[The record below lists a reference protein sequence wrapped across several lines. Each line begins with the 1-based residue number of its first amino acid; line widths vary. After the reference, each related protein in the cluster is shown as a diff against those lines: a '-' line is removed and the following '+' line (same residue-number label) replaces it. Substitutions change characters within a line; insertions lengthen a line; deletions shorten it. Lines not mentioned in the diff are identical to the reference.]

1 LLRGARSEKL
11 SAVPTRLHRFGASAL
26 ALLGLLGAAA
36 LTFGLAPRQAPAAEV
51 ARTLKRVSLGRV
63 SAKQELAVRSSQSAA
78 QARAATRFELLPAV
92 RVLNQT
98 TREARELRLYD
109 AEGRVDESA
118 ALELDQLLCDAR
130 DPKHHEV
137 GRLDRRTLQLM
148 YKAAYHFDSLE
159 VEVVSAYRKPGRRRE
174 GPHGTGSAI
183 DFRLRDVKAQLL
195 ASYLRDIPRTG
206 VGIYTHP
213 KTQFVHIDSREH
225 SFHWLDASPPRR
237 HWREK
242 SIGSRNLPRLDQRYT
257 PADDLPEAVL
267 GATTTQP

>member
-1 LLRGARSEKL
+1 M
-11 SAVPTRLHRFGASAL
+11 PTSPHRFGVSAL
-26 ALLGLLGAAA
+26 ALLGLVSAAGLA
-36 LTFGLAPRQAPAAEV
+36 LGLAPRQAPAAQV
-51 ARTLKRVSLGRV
+51 ARTLKRPSLGRV
-63 SAKQELAVRSSQSAA
+63 WAKDGSSVDGRQSTA
-78 QARAATRFELLPAV
+78 QAPTARTANPFELLPAV
-92 RVLNQT
+92 RVVNQT
-98 TREARELRLYD
+98 TREARSLQLYD
-109 AEGRVDESA
+109 AEGRVDEDA
-118 ALELDQLLCDAR
+118 ARELDQLLCDAR

-148 YKAAYHFDSLE
+148 YKAAYHFDSFE
-159 VEVVSAYRKPGRRRE
+159 IEVVSAYRKPGRRRE

-213 KTQFVHIDSREH
+213 KTQFVHIDNREH

-242 SIGSRNLPRLDQRYT
+242 SIGSANLPRLDQRYT
-257 PADDLPEAVL
+257 PADDLPEAV
-267 GATTTQP
+267 TTTQP

>member
-1 LLRGARSEKL
+1 LPRGARSEKL

-26 ALLGLLGAAA
+26 ALLGLFGAAA

-63 SAKQELAVRSSQSAA
+63 SAKQELAVRSSQSAV

-159 VEVVSAYRKPGRRRE
+159 IEVVSAYRKPGRRRE

-183 DFRLRDVKAQLL
+183 DFRLRDVKAQRL

-242 SIGSRNLPRLDQRYT
+242 SIGSANLPRLDQRYT
-257 PADDLPEAVL
+257 PADDLPEAVR
-267 GATTTQP
+267 GAPTPPP

>member
-1 LLRGARSEKL
+1 M
-11 SAVPTRLHRFGASAL
+11 PTSPHRLGVSAL
-26 ALLGLLGAAA
+26 ALLGLLTAAGLA
-36 LTFGLAPRQAPAAEV
+36 LGLAPRQAPAAQV
-51 ARTLKRVSLGRV
+51 ARTLKRPNLGRV
-63 SAKQELAVRSSQSAA
+63 SAKQELALGSRQLAA
-78 QARAATRFELLPAV
+78 QASATPRVATRFELLPAV
-92 RVLNQT
+92 RIVNQT
-98 TREARELRLYD
+98 TREARSLKLYD
-109 AEGRVDESA
+109 AQGQVDESA

-148 YKAAYHFDSLE
+148 YKAAYHFESLE
-159 VEVVSAYRKPGRRRE
+159 IEVVSAYRKPGRRRE

-257 PADDLPEAVL
+257 PADDLPESVL
-267 GATTTQP
+267 STSTTPP

>member
-1 LLRGARSEKL
+1 
-11 SAVPTRLHRFGASAL
+11 VSAL
-26 ALLGLLGAAA
+26 ALLGLVSAAGLA
-36 LTFGLAPRQAPAAEV
+36 LGLAPRQAPAA
-51 ARTLKRVSLGRV
+51 
-63 SAKQELAVRSSQSAA
+63 QLAVGSWQLAVHAPVATKPAR
-78 QARAATRFELLPAV
+78 QATPFEQLPAV

-109 AEGRVDESA
+109 AKGQVDESA

-130 DPKHHEV
+130 NPKQHEV

-148 YKAAYHFDSLE
+148 YKAAYHFGSLE
-159 VEVVSAYRKPGRRRE
+159 IEVVSAYRKPGRRRE

-183 DFRLRDVKAQLL
+183 DFRLRDVKTQLL
-195 ASYLRDIPRTG
+195 ASYLRNIPRTG

-242 SIGSRNLPRLDQRYT
+242 SIGSANLPRLDQRYT
-257 PADDLPEAVL
+257 PADDLPEAVTAA
-267 GATTTQP
+267 GAKPVAAP